1 MQGTWQ
7 TTGGGGSGLLEVVA
21 AILVIA
27 VVASIAGPVVAA
39 VGELVHILLIAVAV
53 IGGLAAVGLV
63 AFIAYWVAA
72 LRQLG
77 AGVHGGRG
85 CRILAGGGVRR
96 PPGRVTAHTEHRG
109 RPARDCGS
117 PRPLR
122 DGASTRVRGLR
133 QRNRR
138 VHSSCYSPQVSRWHT
153 AAGTTPTGSPPGRT
167 RLRAPDRG
175 SSERRRRRRGW
186 PVWGL
191 GPASYGGGAAGI
203 RTRPAPRSAPP
214 SRSRSPLH
222 GAARA
227 AHPPPG
233 HGPRSAAG
241 RVAAHAGLGPGECRG
256 HHRPARRA
264 GESGPGL
271 RADPGAV

>member
-1 MQGTWQ
+1 
-7 TTGGGGSGLLEVVA
+7 
-21 AILVIA
+21 
-27 VVASIAGPVVAA
+27 
-39 VGELVHILLIAVAV
+39 
-53 IGGLAAVGLV
+53 
-63 AFIAYWVAA
+63 
-72 LRQLG
+72 
-77 AGVHGGRG
+77 
-85 CRILAGGGVRR
+85 
-96 PPGRVTAHTEHRG
+96 VTAHTEHRG

-191 GPASYGGGAAGI
+191 GPASYGGGAAGT
-203 RTRPAPRSAPP
+203 RTRPAPRSAPLP
-214 SRSRSPLH
+214 H
-222 GAARA
+222 GA
-227 AHPPPG
+227 
-233 HGPRSAAG
+233 GPRSTERRGPLTRRQAMG
-241 RVAAHAGLGPGECRG
+241 RDRRPAVWLHMQGSAPGSVAAIIGQRGALANPARDCGRTRGPCRGRPPDPRITWGFDVTPIHAGDTRPYRG
-256 HHRPARRA
+256 FTWFKWQT
-264 GESGPGL
+264 
-271 RADPGAV
+271 DPPWPKSFICSCSW

>member
-1 MQGTWQ
+1 VSTW
-7 TTGGGGSGLLEVVA
+7 TASSASHGHGSGRMDEATAV
-21 AILVIA
+21 
-27 VVASIAGPVVAA
+27 VVAS
-39 VGELVHILLIAVAV
+39 
-53 IGGLAAVGLV
+53 
-63 AFIAYWVAA
+63 

-96 PPGRVTAHTEHRG
+96 PPDRVTAHTEHRG

-191 GPASYGGGAAGI
+191 GPASYGGGAAGT
-203 RTRPAPRSAPP
+203 RTRPAPRSAPLP
-214 SRSRSPLH
+214 H
-222 GAARA
+222 GA
-227 AHPPPG
+227 
-233 HGPRSAAG
+233 GPRSTERRGPLTRRQAMG
-241 RVAAHAGLGPGECRG
+241 RDR
-256 HHRPARRA
+256 RPAVWLHMQGSARGVSRPSSASAARWRIRPGTA
-264 GESGPGL
+264 GG
-271 RADPGAV
+271 PGAV